1 MLVLPKQSHL
11 FFMLIM
17 LGLALLLWVVFKPF
31 VIFIVTGVFVA
42 VLALPIDKFYEKRLP
57 NRISAFATMF
67 TLFVLLAIPIGLLG
81 WALANDATE
90 LATELQGG
98 KGDVWVDNALAS
110 PSVQQALSVFYPDQT
125 PDQRNASVQDNVD
138 VVKGRAIEGLKDV
151 ATDLAKAVPGFFIA
165 LTVILF
171 VVYYVLVDG
180 DRLVVYMERAAP
192 IPASQVHFLLY
203 EARNG
208 LNAVFAGQILTSL
221 IQGALGGVGFLIA
234 GVPGA
239 IVWASVMAIL
249 SLLPVV
255 GAFLVWVPAAIFL
268 LVRGDVW
275 QGLFLVGWGV
285 IIVSQVDNFVRPKLI
300 GDRAAIH
307 PIFVLIGVL
316 GGVAAFGFIG
326 LFLGPLI
333 VGVAI
338 TVLKVWEQEYLDPA
352 VGVDDHSRLQY
363 DEMRLA
369 GAERR
374 RRSRWLQR
382 GGKSAGAP
390 MSKAETAPEAA
401 EAQVKPKKRKEPKGP
416 DDSE

>member
-1 MLVLPKQSHL
+1 
-11 FFMLIM
+11 MLIM
-17 LGLALLLWVVFKPF
+17 LGLSLLLWVVFKPF

-67 TLFVLLAIPIGLLG
+67 TLFVLLAMPIGLLG
-81 WALANDATE
+81 WALATDATE
-90 LATELQGG
+90 LAGELQEG
-98 KGDVWVDNALAS
+98 KGNVWVENGLAS
-110 PSVQQALSVFYPDQT
+110 PAVQQFLTFAYPDQT
-125 PDQRNASVQDNVD
+125 PEQRNASVQENVD
-138 VVKGRAIEGLKDV
+138 MVKGRAIEGLKDV

-180 DRLVVYMERAAP
+180 ERLVVYLERAAP
-192 IPASQVHFLLY
+192 IPAAQVHFLLH

-221 IQGALGGVGFLIA
+221 IQGALGGVGFLVA

-239 IVWASVMAIL
+239 VVWASVMAIL

-255 GAFLVWVPAAIFL
+255 GAFLVWVPAALFL

-275 QGLFLVGWGV
+275 QGLFLIGWGA

-338 TVLKVWEQEYLDPA
+338 TVLKVWESEYLDPA
-352 VGVDDHSRLQY
+352 VGSEDSTRHQY
-363 DEMRLA
+363 DEQRMA
-369 GAERR
+369 GAEARR
-374 RRSRWLQR
+374 KTRWLQR
-382 GGKSAGAP
+382 KPAAATKSAGAK
-390 MSKAETAPEAA
+390 SVQSASAPE
-401 EAQVKPKKRKEPKGP
+401 PKTPK
-416 DDSE
+416 DSEHQE